1 MRRLERRR
9 EVHNA
14 PRVLRDSLERAFD
27 RVRRRHPHQEDR
39 INLTQA
45 GIETLGNCEIPA
57 HDVDVCRHTRCVRI
71 ASHRTKLGT
80 RGDQLIDDVTPN
92 VSGGA
97 GDEDAVH

>member
-1 MRRLERRR
+1 MTAAPARPRLATTWLDGCSGCHMSFLDLDDRLVELGRRADL
-9 EVHNA
+9 VYS
-14 PRVLRDSLERAFD
+14 PLVD
-27 RVRRRHPHQEDR
+27 VKVYP
-39 INLTQA
+39 
-45 GIETLGNCEIPA
+45 

-97 GDEDAVH
+97 GDEDAIH